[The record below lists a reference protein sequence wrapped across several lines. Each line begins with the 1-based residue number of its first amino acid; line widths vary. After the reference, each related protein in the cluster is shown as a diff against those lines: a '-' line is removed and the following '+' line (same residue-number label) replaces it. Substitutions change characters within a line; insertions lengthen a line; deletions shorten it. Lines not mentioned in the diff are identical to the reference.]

1 MTSLGSTVLRTA
13 FMIVLSV
20 MLFACATAQEQE
32 QEDKDRFHIAD
43 TNLRLG
49 LGYLQLGRDEAALQK
64 LKKAVDTMPEYAEA
78 QSSIALAY
86 IRMGQPDK
94 AEEHYRRAVELK
106 PDDGSIQNNY
116 AVFLCGQGKYD
127 EAEQHFLTAI
137 NSRRYRTPAEALENL
152 GVCMLQV
159 PDLEK
164 AETYLRRALQ
174 MDPRLPGALLQMAR
188 VSVEKKRV
196 MSARAYLQRYQE
208 VATLGPGG
216 LWLGIRVEKELGDL
230 AAVREYKTQLR
241 QNYVDSN
248 EMRLLLES
256 EAREREKDGDSGQ

>member
-1 MTSLGSTVLRTA
+1 MRPLCSMALRTA
-13 FMIVLSV
+13 FMIALSFT
-20 MLFACATAQEQE
+20 LFACATVEE
-32 QEDKDRFHIAD
+32 KKREDKAKFRIAD

-49 LGYLQLGRDEAALQK
+49 LGYLQQGREEAALQK
-64 LKKAVDTMPEYAEA
+64 LKKAVDVMPEYAEA
-78 QSSIALAY
+78 HSSIALAY
-86 IRMGQPDK
+86 IRMDEPDK
-94 AEEHYRRAVELK
+94 AEEHYQRAVELK

-116 AVFLCGQGKYD
+116 AVFLCGQGKYA
-127 EAEQHFLTAI
+127 EAEQHFLKAI
-137 NSRRYRTPAEALENL
+137 DNRRYRTPAEALENL

-159 PDLEK
+159 PDVEK

-174 MDPRLPGALLQMAR
+174 VDPRLPGALLQMVR
-188 VSVEKKRV
+188 VSVEKKRM

-216 LWLGIRVEKELGDL
+216 LWLGIQVEKALGDM

-248 EMRLLLES
+248 EMRLLLEI
-256 EAREREKDGDSGQ
+256 EAQERDGVSGQ